1 MRQMSKWVRG
11 GWFGGRGG
19 RALGVQQTTF
29 EMEYPKTTTENTQTG
44 IRVTSKSSELESVLS

>member
-1 MRQMSKWVRG
+1 MSKWVRG

-19 RALGVQQTTF
+19 RALDVQQTTF